1 MSSVT
6 GASMLRTRRKDVNI
20 KPNRKLDRKSSR
32 GMLYENE
39 ELRLRTININAEV
52 ERGQSDIKKLK
63 RENEQLKREISALR
77 YEYDRLDR
85 MLRER
90 RSSPEHSDSQSQ
102 HDAYDYDSEYPN
114 CEPENYEPADHSDSV
129 SVCSACP
136 ECASADGSV
145 RAVAFHDLSVVPEE
159 GEQENK
165 SGAATPCT
173 CDECQKDTKRA
184 DENNQANKKEAI
196 TPKETTQSQN
206 NTQTTPNKADNAS
219 DRTVDVLVHD
229 APNMPRYFQSMT
241 SPPFHVAGPAPP
253 GFVIAPYQP
262 PRFHTGGNVE
272 DLLGDMQSTATIQT
286 TYIQQN
292 SIFMCNTR
300 NIVQNK
306 CCCQNRDSNTKTE
319 PCQDQTPKCY
329 VTEKNIELTYD
340 YPRTRPIPSSPSQ
353 KSGEEVQSTTTEV
366 ASTVVFVEKKMP
378 VKPKKFDFFFRSRSA
393 PVGENE
399 EPIYATV
406 NKLPKKL
413 RRMELA
419 NLEKEV
425 AYKNGEIDSS
435 TRTEITVK
443 TDTESQAPPPDDDTS
458 RSEREKST
466 VPQRQESPKAK
477 KRKRFSLTFKKR
489 ERKRREKKDV
499 KNGVKNGVPVQVE
512 SDNERLIE
520 EQDAKHKHCTRHRPV
535 PRNTVSSSS
544 YSPRYKRDSYQEMT
558 TSHSEHERTNSVCS
572 SVNSLGSACTHK
584 SRKLSVAPQDGS
596 IPWCGCWG
604 AGCV

>member
-1 MSSVT
+1 MSGMT
-6 GASMLRTRRKDVNI
+6 GASMLRTRRKDVNV

-77 YEYDRLDR
+77 YEYDRLDS

-90 RSSPEHSDSQSQ
+90 RSSPEHSD
-102 HDAYDYDSEYPN
+102 
-114 CEPENYEPADHSDSV
+114 DSV
-129 SVCSACP
+129 SVCSVCP
-136 ECASADGSV
+136 ECISVDGSA

-159 GEQENK
+159 GEEGNK
-165 SGAATPCT
+165 SGVESPCT
-173 CDECQKDTKRA
+173 CEECQKDATPEPSQNQKDNEEVVTKQNMERQ
-184 DENNQANKKEAI
+184 NNV
-196 TPKETTQSQN
+196 TTQHPLEN
-206 NTQTTPNKADNAS
+206 DAHE
-219 DRTVDVLVHD
+219 RTVDVIIHD
-229 APNMPRYFQSMT
+229 APEVPRFYQSVT
-241 SPPFHVAGPAPP
+241 SSPCHVITPPPP

-262 PRFHTGGNVE
+262 PQFHTGGNVE
-272 DLLGDMQSTATIQT
+272 ELLGDVQATPAIHT
-286 TYIQQN
+286 TFIQQN
-292 SIFMCNTR
+292 SVFMCNTR
-300 NIVQNK
+300 QILQK
-306 CCCQNRDSNTKTE
+306 QCCCQKDTTTTKPE
-319 PCQDQTPKCY
+319 PTQPVAEQPPKSY

-340 YPRTRPIPSSPSQ
+340 YPRSTPVRSSLSP
-353 KSGEEVQSTTTEV
+353 KSGEELTTTTEV
-366 ASTVVFVEKKMP
+366 ASTVVFVERRIP

-406 NKLPKKL
+406 NKLPKRL

-425 AYKNGEIDSS
+425 AYKSGEPDSS
-435 TRTEITVK
+435 VRTEMTLK
-443 TDTESQAPPPDDDTS
+443 TDSESHVPPPDDDTS

-466 VPQRQESPKAK
+466 APQRPESPKAK

-489 ERKRREKKDV
+489 ERKRRDKKKEA
-499 KNGVKNGVPVQVE
+499 KNGAPKNGVPVQVE

-520 EQDAKHKHCTRHRPV
+520 GEIQEIAKHRHCNRHRP
-535 PRNTVSSSS
+535 RNTLSSSS
-544 YSPRYKRDSYQEMT
+544 SGPRYKRDSYQEIM

-572 SVNSLGSACTHK
+572 SMNSLGSACTHK
-584 SRKLSVAPQDGS
+584 SRKLSAAPHDGS

>member
-1 MSSVT
+1 MSGMT
-6 GASMLRTRRKDVNI
+6 GASMLRTRRKDVNV

-77 YEYDRLDR
+77 YEYDRLDS

-90 RSSPEHSDSQSQ
+90 RSSP
-102 HDAYDYDSEYPN
+102 
-114 CEPENYEPADHSDSV
+114 DHSDDSA

-136 ECASADGSV
+136 ECASADGSA

-159 GEQENK
+159 GEQEGNK
-165 SGAATPCT
+165 SGVESPCM
-173 CDECQKDTKRA
+173 CEECQEETKSDTKKTPIMPQTNPSIRA
-184 DENNQANKKEAI
+184 
-196 TPKETTQSQN
+196 PTQCGQERS
-206 NTQTTPNKADNAS
+206 
-219 DRTVDVLVHD
+219 VDVLIHD
-229 APNMPRYFQSMT
+229 APPDPPRFFESVT
-241 SPPFHVAGPAPP
+241 SPPYHVASPPPP

-272 DLLGDMQSTATIQT
+272 DLLGDVQSAPTLQT
-286 TYIQQN
+286 TFIQQN
-292 SIFMCNTR
+292 SVFMCNTR
-300 NIVQNK
+300 KVMQRQ
-306 CCCQNRDSNTKTE
+306 CCCQKREQNIPPPPPPPMQNGEET
-319 PCQDQTPKCY
+319 TPKSY

-340 YPRTRPIPSSPSQ
+340 YPKSTPVPSNSSP
-353 KSGEEVQSTTTEV
+353 KSDDVTTTTEV
-366 ASTVVFVEKKMP
+366 ASTVVFVERRIP

-393 PVGENE
+393 PVGDNE

-406 NKLPKKL
+406 NKLPKRL

-425 AYKNGEIDSS
+425 AYKTGEPDSS
-435 TRTEITVK
+435 TRTELTLK
-443 TDTESQAPPPDDDTS
+443 TDSESQIPPPDDDTS

-466 VPQRQESPKAK
+466 VPKRPDSPKAK

-489 ERKRREKKDV
+489 ERKRREKK
-499 KNGVKNGVPVQVE
+499 KEPKKEHKNGVPKNGLPVHVE

-520 EQDAKHKHCTRHRPV
+520 EVHDLGKPKHCSRHRP
-535 PRNTVSSSS
+535 RNTLSSSS
-544 YSPRYKRDSYQEMT
+544 SGPRYKRDSYQEMT

-572 SVNSLGSACTHK
+572 SVNSLASACTHK
-584 SRKLSVAPQDGS
+584 SRKLSAPVNDGS

>member
-1 MSSVT
+1 MSGMT
-6 GASMLRTRRKDVNI
+6 GASMLRTRRKDVNV

-90 RSSPEHSDSQSQ
+90 RSSPEHSD
-102 HDAYDYDSEYPN
+102 DS
-114 CEPENYEPADHSDSV
+114 A

-136 ECASADGSV
+136 ECTSETHS
-145 RAVAFHDLSVVPEE
+145 RTVAFHDLSVVPEE
-159 GEQENK
+159 GEEANK
-165 SGAATPCT
+165 SGVDSPCN
-173 CDECQKDTKRA
+173 CDECQNESQTRTKPNIHPSKA
-184 DENNQANKKEAI
+184 SNANA
-196 TPKETTQSQN
+196 TQPQN
-206 NTQTTPNKADNAS
+206 NGHAQPNMADNIQE
-219 DRTVDVLVHD
+219 RTVDVLVHD
-229 APNMPRYFQSMT
+229 ASNIPNFFQAVT
-241 SPPFHVAGPAPP
+241 SPPYHVAGPPPP

-262 PRFHTGGNVE
+262 PRFHTGGNID
-272 DLLGDMQSTATIQT
+272 DLLGDVQACPTSIQT

-292 SIFMCNTR
+292 SVFMCNMKR
-300 NIVQNK
+300 IMQK
-306 CCCQNRDSNTKTE
+306 QCCCQKNESPPKPDSTPE
-319 PCQDQTPKCY
+319 QTPKCY

-340 YPRTRPIPSSPSQ
+340 YPRTTPIPSSPSQ
-353 KSGEEVQSTTTEV
+353 KTSSELQSTTTEV
-366 ASTVVFVEKKMP
+366 ASTVVFVERRIP

-406 NKLPKKL
+406 NKLPKRL

-425 AYKNGEIDSS
+425 AYKTGEPDSS
-435 TRTEITVK
+435 SRTEATK
-443 TDTESQAPPPDDDTS
+443 TDSESQIPPPDDDTS
-458 RSEREKST
+458 RSEREKT
-466 VPQRQESPKAK
+466 VPRRPDSPKAK

-489 ERKRREKKDV
+489 ERKRREKKETA
-499 KNGVKNGVPVQVE
+499 NGTAKNGVPVHLE
-512 SDNERLIE
+512 GDNERLIE
-520 EQDAKHKHCTRHRPV
+520 EVQETKHKHCNRHRP
-535 PRNTVSSSS
+535 RNTLSSASS
-544 YSPRYKRDSYQEMT
+544 GPRYKRDSYQEIT
-558 TSHSEHERTNSVCS
+558 TSHSEHERTNSMCS
-572 SVNSLGSACTHK
+572 SVNSLASACTHK
-584 SRKLSVAPQDGS
+584 SRKLSAAPQDS